1 MNPLYQL
8 IIMYSLS
15 TASLTAALLHY
26 TQPFF
31 LLGLRM
37 TLAGALLLGY
47 LLVRNRS
54 VLQTQLAKQHSLL
67 YAQIILFTVFI
78 PYALRFYGLSHAAHY
93 ISGYTPIWTPLIYNL
108 GPVITFFLTAIFG
121 IERMSWQRAAA
132 LGVSFVGLLLCL
144 DIPLSY
150 YLSTFSFSS
159 LSFAGQTFFCLPE
172 CALLFSLISFSYGW
186 IIMRKLVVDL
196 SYNPLLVNGIAM
208 FGGGVMALLA
218 AFYLEPAPYISNYSL
233 VIPLLIA
240 TIILSNIVGHSLYA
254 SLLTSYSLTLL
265 QLGYWLIPAVSKIVS
280 LVWGAAQAQNSSAL
294 SDLAA
299 AVLLFAGFA
308 LLYKTEQKSSARMLA
323 LPVSPQSIPTHFS
336 NRK

>member
-31 LLGLRM
+31 FLGLRM

-121 IERMSWQRAAA
+121 IERMSWQRAGAM
-132 LGVSFVGLLLCL
+132 GISFVGLLLCL

-150 YLSTFSFSS
+150 YLSTFSST
-159 LSFAGQTFFCLPE
+159 GQTFFGLPE
-172 CALLFSLISFSYGW
+172 CALLLSLISFSYGW
-186 IIMRKLVVDL
+186 IIMRKFVVDL
-196 SYNPLLVNGIAM
+196 SHNPLLVNGIAM

-218 AFYLEPAPYISNYSL
+218 AFYLEPTPYISNYSL

-280 LVWGAAQAQNSSAL
+280 LVWGATQAQNSSAL

-308 LLYKTEQKSSARMLA
+308 FLYKTEQKSSARMLA